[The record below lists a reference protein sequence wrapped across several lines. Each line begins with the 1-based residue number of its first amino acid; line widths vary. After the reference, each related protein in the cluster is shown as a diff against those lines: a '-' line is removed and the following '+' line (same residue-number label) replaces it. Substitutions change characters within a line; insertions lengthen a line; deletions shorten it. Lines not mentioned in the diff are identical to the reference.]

1 MISFGIRGL
10 TMINYIIIVVVILLA
25 LLIAGLVVRRK
36 HNAEIGRLD
45 QEKLQIQHYP
55 IFEEL
60 AKVKAL
66 NMNGQTEELFEDW
79 RNRWLDVM
87 DKQIPKMDEM
97 LFDAEEHIDR
107 FQFRKASTTEREIE
121 QQLIQ
126 CEQVRVQIIAELDE
140 LIGSEE
146 KNRIEMEQLKEYYRS
161 ARKTILAHQH
171 SFGPALQSLEKRLEQ
186 FTPKFEEFDALTKEG
201 NYLQAREI
209 VLQLNTEAQEIFNV
223 LNEVPTLLTE
233 VQTKIPT
240 AIHELRNG
248 QREMEEQNYYLRHLE
263 LGEYLDS
270 LEKEL
275 GTLKAAIAELN
286 LQAVSPR
293 IQVINDEIDH
303 FYDLLEKEVMA
314 RNYVERNCSAMFS
327 SITEVM
333 RLTKEINDEVAYVQH
348 SYRLQEK
355 EAEIPKIGLKHLEVL
370 QKRYEILSVRVEEEK
385 SAFSSLQDELKEIT
399 DEIERIAEEQ
409 ENFSNKLKNLRIDEN
424 KARADLDALKRTLQ
438 NTERLLSRANIP
450 GIPEEMDARLEEAEE
465 HIFVVIQS
473 LQEVPLNIVQV
484 NQHLVSAKQTIEET
498 HEKAQE
504 MIENVLIIERLIQ
517 FGNRY
522 RMNNRQVHDQL
533 LEAEDAFKN
542 FRYVKALE
550 DAAKAVEMVDPN
562 AIKRIEE
569 LVQEQLLTNS

>member
-1 MISFGIRGL
+1 ME
-10 TMINYIIIVVVILLA
+10 YIIIVVVILLA

-45 QEKLQIQHYP
+45 KEKLQIQHYP

-66 NMNGQTEELFEDW
+66 NMNGQTEELFENW

-87 DKQIPKMDEM
+87 DKQIPKVDEM

-107 FQFRKASTTEREIE
+107 FQFKKASATEREIE
-121 QQLIQ
+121 QQLTQ

-171 SFGPALQSLEKRLEQ
+171 SFGPALERLEKRLEQ
-186 FTPKFEEFDALTKEG
+186 FSPRFEEFNELTKEG

-209 VLQLNTEAQEIFNV
+209 VLQLNSEAQEIFNL

-233 VQTKIPT
+233 IQTKIPM

-263 LGEYLDS
+263 LTEYLD
-270 LEKEL
+270 EL
-275 GTLKAAIAELN
+275 DNELDTLKTAIAELN
-286 LQAVSPR
+286 VQLVSPR
-293 IQVINDEIDH
+293 ILEINDEIDH
-303 FYDLLEKEVMA
+303 FYDLLEKEVMS
-314 RNYVERNCSAMFS
+314 RKYVERHCSSMFNT
-327 SITEVM
+327 ITEVM
-333 RLTKEINDEVAYVQH
+333 RLTKDINNEVEYVQH

-370 QKRYEILSVRVEEEK
+370 QKRYEILSMRVQEEK
-385 SAFSSLQDELKEIT
+385 SAYSSLQQELTEIT
-399 DEIERIAEEQ
+399 EEIERIAEEQ
-409 ENFSNKLKNLRIDEN
+409 ERFSNQLKNLRIDEN
-424 KARADLDALKRTLQ
+424 KARADLESLKRTLQ
-438 NTERLLSRANIP
+438 NTERLLNRANIP

-465 HIFVVIQS
+465 RIYVVIQS
-473 LQEVPLNIVQV
+473 LQEVPLNIIQV
-484 NQHLVSAKQTIEET
+484 NQHLLTAKQSIEET
-498 HEKAQE
+498 HDKAQE

-517 FGNRY
+517 YGNRY
-522 RMNNRQVHDQL
+522 RASNRQVHESL
-533 LEAEDAFKN
+533 LDAEDAFKN

-550 DAAKAVEMVDPN
+550 DAAKAVEMIDPN
-562 AIKRIEE
+562 AIKGIEE
-569 LVQEQLLTNS
+569 LVQEQLLANS

>member
-1 MISFGIRGL
+1 ME
-10 TMINYIIIVVVILLA
+10 YIIIVVVILLA
-25 LLIAGLVVRRK
+25 LLTAGLVVRRK

-45 QEKLQIQHYP
+45 KEKLQIQHYP

-66 NMNGQTEELFEDW
+66 NMNGQTEELFENW

-87 DKQIPKMDEM
+87 DKQIPKVDEM

-107 FQFRKASTTEREIE
+107 FQFKKASTTEREIE
-121 QQLIQ
+121 QQLTQ

-171 SFGPALQSLEKRLEQ
+171 SFGPALEGLEKRLEQ
-186 FTPKFEEFDALTKEG
+186 FSPRFEEFNGLTKEG

-209 VLQLNTEAQEIFNV
+209 VLQLNSEAQEIFNL

-233 VQTKIPT
+233 IQTKIPT

-263 LGEYLDS
+263 LTEYLDA
-270 LEKEL
+270 LDNEL
-275 GTLKAAIAELN
+275 ITLKTAIAELN

-293 IQVINDEIDH
+293 IQEINDEIDH
-303 FYDLLEKEVMA
+303 FYDLLEKEVMS
-314 RNYVERNCSAMFS
+314 RKYVERHCSSMFNT
-327 SITEVM
+327 ITEVM
-333 RLTKEINDEVAYVQH
+333 RLTKDINNEVEYVQH

-355 EAEIPKIGLKHLEVL
+355 EAEIPKVGLKHLEVL
-370 QKRYEILSVRVEEEK
+370 QKRYEILSMRVQEEK
-385 SAFSSLQDELKEIT
+385 SAYSSLQQELTEIT
-399 DEIERIAEEQ
+399 EEIDRIAEEQ
-409 ENFSNKLKNLRIDEN
+409 ERFSNQLKNLRIDEN
-424 KARADLDALKRTLQ
+424 KARTDLELLKRTLQ
-438 NTERLLSRANIP
+438 DTERLLNRANIP
-450 GIPEEMDARLEEAEE
+450 GIPEEMDVRLEEAEE
-465 HIFVVIQS
+465 RIYVVIQS
-473 LQEVPLNIVQV
+473 LQEVPLNIIQV
-484 NQHLVSAKQTIEET
+484 NQHLLTAKQSIEET
-498 HEKAQE
+498 HDKAQE

-517 FGNRY
+517 YGNRY
-522 RMNNRQVHDQL
+522 RAGNRQVHESL
-533 LEAEDAFKN
+533 LDAEDAFKN

-550 DAAKAVEMVDPN
+550 DAAKAVEMIDPS
-562 AIKRIEE
+562 AIKGIEE
-569 LVQEQLLTNS
+569 LVQEQLLSNS

>member
-1 MISFGIRGL
+1 ME
-10 TMINYIIIVVVILLA
+10 YIIIVVVILLA

-45 QEKLQIQHYP
+45 KEKLQIQHYP

-66 NMNGQTEELFEDW
+66 NMNGQTEELFDNW

-87 DKQIPKMDEM
+87 DKQIPKVDEM

-107 FQFRKASTTEREIE
+107 FQFKKASATEREIE
-121 QQLIQ
+121 QQLTQ

-171 SFGPALQSLEKRLEQ
+171 SFGPALERLEKRLEQ
-186 FTPKFEEFDALTKEG
+186 FSPRFEEFNELTKEG

-209 VLQLNTEAQEIFNV
+209 VLQLNSEAQEIFNL

-233 VQTKIPT
+233 IQTKIPM

-263 LGEYLDS
+263 LTEYLD
-270 LEKEL
+270 EL
-275 GTLKAAIAELN
+275 DNELDTLKTAIAELN
-286 LQAVSPR
+286 VQLVSPR
-293 IQVINDEIDH
+293 ILEINDEIDH
-303 FYDLLEKEVMA
+303 FYDLLEKEVMS
-314 RNYVERNCSAMFS
+314 RKYVERHCSSMFNT
-327 SITEVM
+327 ITEVM
-333 RLTKEINDEVAYVQH
+333 RLTKDINNEVEYVQH

-370 QKRYEILSVRVEEEK
+370 QKRYEILSMRVQEEK
-385 SAFSSLQDELKEIT
+385 SAYSSLQQELTEIT
-399 DEIERIAEEQ
+399 EEIERIAEEQ
-409 ENFSNKLKNLRIDEN
+409 ERFSNQLKNLRIDEN
-424 KARADLDALKRTLQ
+424 KARADLESLKRTLQ
-438 NTERLLSRANIP
+438 NTERLLNRANIP

-465 HIFVVIQS
+465 RIYVVIQS
-473 LQEVPLNIVQV
+473 LQEVPLNIIQV
-484 NQHLVSAKQTIEET
+484 NQHLLTAKQSIEET
-498 HEKAQE
+498 HDKAQE

-517 FGNRY
+517 YGNRY
-522 RMNNRQVHDQL
+522 RASNRQVHESL
-533 LEAEDAFKN
+533 LDAEDAFKN

-550 DAAKAVEMVDPN
+550 DAAKAVEMIDPN
-562 AIKRIEE
+562 AIKGIEE
-569 LVQEQLLTNS
+569 LVQEQLLANS

>member
-1 MISFGIRGL
+1 ME
-10 TMINYIIIVVVILLA
+10 YIIIVVVILLA
-25 LLIAGLVVRRK
+25 LLIVGLVIRRK

-45 QEKLQIQHYP
+45 KEKLQIQHYP

-87 DKQIPKMDEM
+87 DKQIPKVDEM

-107 FQFRKASTTEREIE
+107 FQFKKASTTEREIE
-121 QQLIQ
+121 QQLTK
-126 CEQVRVQIIAELDE
+126 CEQVRVQIITELDE

-171 SFGPALQSLEKRLEQ
+171 SFGPALEGLEKRLEQ
-186 FTPKFEEFDALTKEG
+186 FTPRFEEFAELTKAG

-209 VLQLNTEAQEIFNV
+209 VLQLNSEAQEIFNL

-233 VQTKIPT
+233 IQAKIPT
-240 AIHELRNG
+240 SIHELRNG

-263 LGEYLDS
+263 MTEYLDALDGE
-270 LEKEL
+270 LE
-275 GTLKAAIAELN
+275 TLKTAIAELN
-286 LQAVSPR
+286 LQTVSPR
-293 IQVINDEIDH
+293 IQEINDEIDH

-314 RNYVERNCSAMFS
+314 RKYVERHCAGMYTT
-327 SITEVM
+327 ITEVM
-333 RLTKEINDEVAYVQH
+333 RLTKDMSNEVEYVQH

-355 EAEIPKIGLKHLEVL
+355 EAEIPKVGLKQLEVL
-370 QKRYEILSVRVEEEK
+370 QKRYEMLSMRVQEEK
-385 SAFSSLQDELKEIT
+385 SAYSSLQEELSEIT
-399 DEIERIAEEQ
+399 EDIDRIAEEQ
-409 ENFSNKLKNLRIDEN
+409 ERFSNQLKNLRIDEN
-424 KARADLDALKRTLQ
+424 KARADLEALKRTLQ
-438 NTERLLSRANIP
+438 NTDRLLNRANIP

-465 HIFVVIQS
+465 LIYVVIQS
-473 LQEVPLNIVQV
+473 LQEVPLNIVKV
-484 NQHLVSAKQTIEET
+484 NQNLVAAKQSIEAT
-498 HEKAQE
+498 HDKSQE

-522 RMNNRQVHDQL
+522 RANNRQVHESL
-533 LEAEDAFKN
+533 LDAEEAFKN
-542 FRYVKALE
+542 FRYAKALE
-550 DAAKAVEMVDPN
+550 DAAKAVEMIDPS
-562 AIKRIEE
+562 AIKRIGE
-569 LVQEQLLTNS
+569 LVEEQLLANS

>member
-1 MISFGIRGL
+1 ME
-10 TMINYIIIVVVILLA
+10 YIIIVVVILLA

-45 QEKLQIQHYP
+45 KEKLQIQHYP

-66 NMNGQTEELFEDW
+66 NMNGQTEELFENW

-87 DKQIPKMDEM
+87 DKQIPKVDEL

-121 QQLIQ
+121 QQLTQ

-171 SFGPALQSLEKRLEQ
+171 SFGPALEGLERRLEQ
-186 FTPKFEEFDALTKEG
+186 FSPKFEEFDELTKEG

-209 VLQLNTEAQEIFNV
+209 VLQLNSEAQEIFNL

-233 VQTKIPT
+233 IQTKIPT

-263 LGEYLDS
+263 LTEYLDA
-270 LEKEL
+270 LDKEL
-275 GTLKAAIAELN
+275 ITLKAAIAELN

-293 IQVINDEIDH
+293 IQAINDEIDH
-303 FYDLLEKEVMA
+303 FYDLLEKEVMS
-314 RNYVERNCSAMFS
+314 RKYVERHCSGMFNT
-327 SITEVM
+327 ITEVM
-333 RLTKEINDEVAYVQH
+333 RLTKDISNEVEYVQH

-355 EAEIPKIGLKHLEVL
+355 EAEIPKVGLKHLEVL
-370 QKRYEILSVRVEEEK
+370 QKRYEILSMRVQEEK
-385 SAFSSLQDELKEIT
+385 SAYSSLQEELTEIT
-399 DEIERIAEEQ
+399 EEIERIAEEQ
-409 ENFSNKLKNLRIDEN
+409 ERFSNQLKNLRIDEN

-438 NTERLLSRANIP
+438 NTERLLNRANIP

-465 HIFVVIQS
+465 RIYIVIQS
-473 LQEVPLNIVQV
+473 LQEVPLNIIQV
-484 NQHLVSAKQTIEET
+484 NQHLLTAKQSIEET
-498 HEKAQE
+498 HDKAQE

-522 RMNNRQVHDQL
+522 RAGNRQVHESL
-533 LEAEDAFKN
+533 LDAEEAFKN

-550 DAAKAVEMVDPN
+550 DAAKAVEMVDSN